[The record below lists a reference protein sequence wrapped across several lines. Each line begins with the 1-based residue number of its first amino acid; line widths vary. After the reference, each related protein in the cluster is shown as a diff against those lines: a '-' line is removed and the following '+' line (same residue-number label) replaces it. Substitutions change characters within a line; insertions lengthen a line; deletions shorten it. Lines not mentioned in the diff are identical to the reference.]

1 MKAEFVLRW
10 VRDKMILKVYERGRV
25 GRALGLMCCCGL
37 NNVLAEPAFEGVV
50 IDSSGAAFIV
60 SEVVDIAGNEKIVS
74 PFIRIKGEFRGWTL
88 VKYIQEEEML
98 VVENRAGLSR
108 VLRLR
113 SAKIN
118 RATEVS
124 NDRTDLSKI
133 FGMELAKELAKRGDP
148 RLKGKLDALEKMFG
162 LEADQLDA
170 IERLTGLFERLE
182 KKYSDNEES
191 RAKIR
196 MHNEGIANL
205 KKSYIKM
212 IETHVALGRQIENEA
227 NNKVHGTPL

>member
-1 MKAEFVLRW
+1 
-10 VRDKMILKVYERGRV
+10 
-25 GRALGLMCCCGL
+25 
-37 NNVLAEPAFEGVV
+37 
-50 IDSSGAAFIV
+50 
-60 SEVVDIAGNEKIVS
+60 
-74 PFIRIKGEFRGWTL
+74 
-88 VKYIQEEEML
+88 
-98 VVENRAGLSR
+98 
-108 VLRLR
+108 
-113 SAKIN
+113 
-118 RATEVS
+118 
-124 NDRTDLSKI
+124 
-133 FGMELAKELAKRGDP
+133 MELAKELAKRGDP